1 MSRINNNKN
10 NSTPFCKVC
19 RDAGKLENEF
29 TSHYVKDSDGKVCCP
44 YLLGLECRY
53 CTKKGHTPSCC
64 PLLKDNEK
72 RRIKNE
78 KTMSYKKKEQ
88 EQEQK
93 QTGAKANGHR
103 QLVLYGKKSSKF
115 ADAFG
120 SDSDSSSSDD
130 EKVVVVAEEKY
141 PALNQKT
148 DQFGRMIRAQTT
160 DQFGRMI
167 RQPMIEDEDKPSFMT
182 ALLNPRPIKTEPTPV
197 IEVKVTP
204 FSFTK
209 TKKITSSWADLSDSD
224 SD

>member
-1 MSRINNNKN
+1 MSRNNKIT
-10 NSTPFCKVC
+10 SPFCKVC

-29 TSHYVKDSDGKVCCP
+29 TSHYVKDSEGKVCCP

-64 PLLKDNEK
+64 PILKDNEK
-72 RRIKNE
+72 KRIKNE
-78 KTMSYKKKEQ
+78 KNASYQQQ
-88 EQEQK
+88 EQ
-93 QTGAKANGHR
+93 AKRQIQG
-103 QLVLYGKKSSKF
+103 QLVLHGKKSSKF

-120 SDSDSSSSDD
+120 SDNDSSSSSDD

-160 DQFGRMI
+160 DKYGRII
-167 RQPMIEDEDKPSFMT
+167 RQPQVVEDKQSFMM
-182 ALLNPRPIKTEPTPV
+182 ALLNPTPIKPEPVPV

>member
-1 MSRINNNKN
+1 MSRINNKN
-10 NSTPFCKVC
+10 ISTPFCKVC

-29 TSHYVKDSDGKVCCP
+29 TSHYVKDNDGKVCCP

-78 KTMSYKKKEQ
+78 TTTSYKKEQ
-88 EQEQK
+88 EQEQ
-93 QTGAKANGHR
+93 ANR

-115 ADAFG
+115 AEAFG
-120 SDSDSSSSDD
+120 SDNDSSSSDD
-130 EKVVVVAEEKY
+130 EKVKVVVEKY

-148 DQFGRMIRAQTT
+148 DQFGRMIRVQTT

-167 RQPMIEDEDKPSFMT
+167 RQPKIEDEDKPSFMT
-182 ALLNPRPIKTEPTPV
+182 VLLNPRPIKTEPTPV

-209 TKKITSSWADLSDSD
+209 TKKITSSWADCSESDTDSD
-224 SD
+224 